1 MKKETGILVVLF
13 ATLLAFGA
21 GRMSAKVS
29 SPQQGAAVAVAEGG
43 AATGGDG
50 VLPASLPVHGA
61 KDALVTIFEVSDFQC
76 PFCGRVG
83 PTLKKLQ
90 EEYPNDVRLFLELL

>member
-29 SPQQGAAVAVAEGG
+29 PGAQGAPVAVAESG
-43 AATGGDG
+43 AAVGGDG
-50 VLPASLPVHGA
+50 ILPATLPVHGS

-83 PTLKKLQ
+83 PTL
-90 EEYPNDVRLFLELL
+90 